1 MNIAQKLRKSGISTD
16 VDLVGKKLKKIL
28 SYADTIGIKY
38 VVLVGAK
45 DIEEG
50 KVTVKDMLT
59 GEQEKVEIKNIVSV
73 MTSKLEIK

>member
-1 MNIAQKLRKSGISTD
+1 MASPQTLI
-16 VDLVGKKLKKIL
+16 LVGKKLKKIL

-59 GEQEKVEIKNIVSV
+59 GEQEKVEIKNIVSLL
-73 MTSKLEIK
+73 TSKLEIK